1 MREGE
6 NRMLILVGSL
16 LFVYGLIFF
25 VTRTL
30 PNIMANLHDLQHYQY
45 LE

>member
-1 MREGE
+1 M
-6 NRMLILVGSL
+6 MILLGSL
-16 LFVYGLIFF
+16 LVVGCGLILF
-25 VTRTL
+25 VARAL